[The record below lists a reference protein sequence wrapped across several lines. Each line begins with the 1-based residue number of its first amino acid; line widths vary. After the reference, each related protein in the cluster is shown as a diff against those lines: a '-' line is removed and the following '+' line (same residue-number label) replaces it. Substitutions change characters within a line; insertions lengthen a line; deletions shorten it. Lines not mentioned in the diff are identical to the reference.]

1 MHRQAQEVIE
11 AQTNTNSFS
20 HKQNILY
27 THSLQ
32 ANGRAQTSS
41 GDRISNGDSTS
52 SKISRSIRS
61 GRVEFVLIVLV
72 VAAEIIIPLMC
83 ATNEYMTPICG
94 HGITMC
100 LRETLGGAFSKY
112 TAIILKRHN
121 HVLSKLFRLITKH
134 T

>member
-1 MHRQAQEVIE
+1 MVIV
-11 AQTNTNSFS
+11 
-20 HKQNILY
+20 LV
-27 THSLQ
+27 
-32 ANGRAQTSS
+32 
-41 GDRISNGDSTS
+41 

-61 GRVEFVLIVLV
+61 GRVVSEFVLIVLV

-83 ATNEYMTPICG
+83 ATNEYMIPICG

-121 HVLSKLFRLITKH
+121 HVLSKLIRLIPKH